1 MHIDESEQRCAQV
14 CSSQCESVR
23 AWSDLRRWC
32 SGGEGAV
39 GERVP
44 PSRTLNFSQL
54 LSILDQKQYCVN
66 KHCELTGKRLKY
78 CRVFSPRD
86 WLVTLKRLH
95 SAFPKDSNIM
105 IRGMQGGGGVIDLC

>member
-1 MHIDESEQRCAQV
+1 MECILMNQSRGLLRSAAG
-14 CSSQCESVR
+14 SSQCESVR
-23 AWSDLRRWC
+23 AWSDLRRC

-78 CRVFSPRD
+78 CRVCPGVQPKGSVDHTETSSSF
-86 WLVTLKRLH
+86 
-95 SAFPKDSNIM
+95 FP
-105 IRGMQGGGGVIDLC
+105 